1 LSKPSR
7 RATRAADRSTGRTA
21 GSFAGDRA
29 AQRAGRRER
38 ARTGYY
44 RRSFFSRYRNW
55 IFGVGGVGAA
65 AVIFGFLFLG
75 ATAKTYA
82 CSNIWNP
89 SPTASPA
96 AGATPQLGYLQPDMG
111 RLHNATDN
119 QRYTNCPPASGSHFN
134 NPGVQ
139 GPIDPR
145 VYGPD
150 DFTEPQGWIHNLEH
164 GALVLLYKCTGDAC
178 TDEGQARFKAFY
190 QTFPNSP
197 ICNVP
202 KGQQVGPG
210 PVIARFEDMKWPYAA
225 LVWDRVLPLQT
236 FDPEQ
241 ILAFYKQWGERNN
254 PEPACNR
261 ASPSPGASAAPSGF
275 VVPSGAVVPSGSIG
289 SASPAGTSPEP
300 STSPS

>member
-7 RATRAADRSTGRTA
+7 RAARAADRSTGRVG
-21 GSFAGDRA
+21 GSFAGDPA
-29 AQRAGRRER
+29 SPRAGRRER

-55 IFGVGGVGAA
+55 IFGIGGVAA
-65 AVIFGFLFLG
+65 AAILFAFLFLG
-75 ATAKTYA
+75 ATGKTYA
-82 CSNIWNP
+82 CSNIWDP
-89 SPTASPA
+89 KPTPSPA

-111 RLHNATDN
+111 RLHNGTDH
-119 QRYTNCPPASGSHFN
+119 QRYTNCPPASGSHYN
-134 NPGVQ
+134 NPGVK
-139 GPIDPR
+139 GPIPPR

-178 TDEGQARFKAFY
+178 SDEGQARFNAFY

-197 ICNVP
+197 ICNIP

-210 PVIARFEDMKWPYAA
+210 PVIARFDDMNWPYAA

-261 ASPSPGASAAPSGF
+261 ASPSPGASGSPAASGSVAPGSVAPSD
-275 VVPSGAVVPSGSIG
+275 
-289 SASPAGTSPEP
+289 SAGVSPEASSTP
-300 STSPS
+300 S